1 MPSFPNW
8 LLHRT
13 GLSGNNL
20 LYSAGNGTHP
30 QIILDEV
37 SFVLRGLGKLVLH
50 SLTAMHINL
59 PLRRSES
66 RTELNLHE
74 QESRTS
80 SSSFQNVKLQSIL
93 SSERAHLFLL
103 YRNMCELLATRY
115 TPSKP
120 QASSLCSRLSIT
132 LVYSNIR
139 NVEWQGTGSERTPS
153 STAHACWYR
162 AGLVVG

>member
-1 MPSFPNW
+1 MDAIFLELTSTQN
-8 LLHRT
+8 R
-13 GLSGNNL
+13 LSANNL
-20 LYSAGNGTHP
+20 LDSAGNGTHP

-50 SLTAMHINL
+50 PLSAMHINL

-66 RTELNLHE
+66 RAELNLHA

-115 TPSKP
+115 TPSRP
-120 QASSLCSRLSIT
+120 QASPLRSFLSIT
-132 LVYSNIR
+132 PVYSNIR
-139 NVEWQGTGSERTPS
+139 NVDGRVLEVRELLRALLMLVGTEL
-153 STAHACWYR
+153 
-162 AGLVVG
+162 GL